1 MENVLWIRVSTVTAI
16 FDGHINGGK
25 LDYPQWSAVITAL
38 PQIPKGLSCNLYI
51 CPFVLSGP
59 SIHQSVCPDV
69 RSSIYLSVCLS
80 VLIYVSIH
88 ISTNFWFIYSTIHLF
103 ICISFFLFC
112 IFISIPIYLSFFL
125 SIYLSMISCVIFHF
139 NYLKNDRS
147 LPHMQTSMYMIL
159 PG

>member
-59 SIHQSVCPDV
+59 SIHQA
-69 RSSIYLSVCLS
+69 SSSW
-80 VLIYVSIH
+80 
-88 ISTNFWFIYSTIHLF
+88 NN
-103 ICISFFLFC
+103 
-112 IFISIPIYLSFFL
+112 ISITKKSWY
-125 SIYLSMISCVIFHF
+125 H
-139 NYLKNDRS
+139 N
-147 LPHMQTSMYMIL
+147 
-159 PG
+159 